1 MSNDFLSRIFTDKE
15 CAMRILLVSALILV
29 ALTFIA
35 YIPAVSS
42 GFIWDDDAHV
52 FANPHLFEEAGLWRI
67 WFTGES
73 QQYYPLVYS
82 SFWLEWRLWGANPL
96 GYHLVNVAIHSV
108 NAILVALVL
117 LRLRVPGAWAAALIF
132 ALHPVNVE
140 SVAWVSERKNVLS
153 GFFYLASFL
162 SFLNFEDGKGRVK
175 WYFFAF
181 LLFLSAL
188 LSKTVTCSLPA
199 AVMIAA
205 WMRSRLDWKYA
216 LRLIP
221 FFATGLVMG
230 LVTVWWE
237 VNQVGAKGGEWA
249 ITSFERMLLP
259 ARSLWFYAG
268 KLFLPYKLTFI
279 YPRFELDPAELWQ
292 WLFPVALIAVFI
304 SLWFLRGRIT
314 RGPVAAVAF
323 FSVTLFP
330 AIGFFDVYPFRYSF
344 VADHFQYLASIGLI
358 ALACGVAA
366 AFLKESRV
374 LAVGIVAV
382 VCIIFGILTWQQGH
396 IYKDEDTLWRA
407 VLQNNPSA
415 WIAHNNLGEAANSD
429 GRVTEALEYY
439 EKAVEIWPYAYEL
452 HHNLGSSY
460 LKTGDF
466 KKGETHLRKALS
478 LRPGLAETKAELSLL
493 LSETGRFKEA
503 FSEGSTAIYMSPES
517 AEIHN
522 SFGMTLVNMGRFE
535 EAKGEFTEAVRLR
548 ATFVEAINNT
558 GVALSGLGRDREAL
572 TYFKRAIEINPRY
585 AEAYYNAGV
594 TLGMTGKPNEA
605 MDHYMETLRLDPA
618 HFKAQSSIGN
628 LHFMNGNFTGAAES
642 YRKALE
648 INPGFTDAK
657 RNLLIVLKKLEE

>member
-1 MSNDFLSRIFTDKE
+1 MSNDFLSKLFTDKE
-15 CAMRILLVSALILV
+15 AGTRFIVFSALILI
-29 ALTFIA
+29 AFTFIA
-35 YIPAVSS
+35 YIPAISG

-67 WFTGES
+67 WFTRES

-96 GYHLVNVAIHSV
+96 GYHLVNVAIHSI
-108 NAILVALVL
+108 NAILLAFVLV
-117 LRLRVPGAWAAALIF
+117 RLRVPGAWAAALIF

-153 GFFYLASFL
+153 GLFYLASFL
-162 SFLNFEDGKGRVK
+162 SFLNFEDGRGVR

-181 LLFLSAL
+181 LLFISAL

-199 AVMIAA
+199 AIMIAA

-221 FFATGLVMG
+221 FFAIGLLMG

-249 ITSFERMLLP
+249 ITTFERTLLP

-268 KLFLPYKLTFI
+268 KLLLPYKLTFI
-279 YPRFELDPAELWQ
+279 YPRFELNAAELRQ
-292 WLFPVALIAVFI
+292 WLFPVALIAVFA

-314 RGPVAAVAF
+314 RGPVGAAAF
-323 FSVTLFP
+323 FAVTLFP

-366 AFLKESRV
+366 AFLKERRAAS
-374 LAVGIVAV
+374 V
-382 VCIIFGILTWQQGH
+382 VTLSVTLILLGILSWKQGY
-396 IYKDEDTLWRA
+396 IYKDEDTLWKA

-415 WIAHNNLGEAANSD
+415 WIAHTNLGEAANEE
-429 GRVTEALEYY
+429 GRLDEALEHY
-439 EKAVEIWPYAYEL
+439 EKAVEVWPYSYEL

-460 LKTGDF
+460 LKMGDF
-466 KKGETHLRKALS
+466 EKGEAHLRRALS
-478 LRPGLAETKAELSLL
+478 IRPGLAATKVELALL

-503 FSEGSTAIYMSPES
+503 FDEGSMAVYMLPES
-517 AEIHN
+517 AEIRN
-522 SFGMTLVNMGRFE
+522 SFGMTLINMGRFE
-535 EAKGEFTEAVRLR
+535 EAAGEFMKAVSLR
-548 ATFVEAINNT
+548 AAFVEAVSNT

-572 TYFKRAIEINPRY
+572 TYFKRAIEINPGY

-594 TLGMTGKPNEA
+594 TLEITGKTDEA
-605 MDHYMETLRLDPA
+605 MKYYMETLRRDTR
-618 HFKAQSSIGN
+618 HFKAHSSIGN
-628 LHFMNGNFTGAAES
+628 LYFVAGNFAEAAES

-648 INPGFTDAK
+648 INPGFPDAK
-657 RNLLIVLKKLEE
+657 RNLSVVLKKLKK